1 MPLLFASIG
10 ALLAGPVIYRFAL
23 SRRWMLSLLDGFIFV
38 TITGLVV
45 LYILPGNI
53 EAAGWWAIPAA
64 AIGMFGPSLS
74 ERLFH
79 RKAEEAHLAALV
91 LGLSGIVLHSFVDGA
106 ALVESGG
113 GHGHAH
119 GHDSLLPT
127 AIILHQ
133 LPVALAIWWLLRPI
147 YGFVTA
153 MSVLV
158 LVGGAIAAGYGF
170 GPYFLSS
177 LSGSGLGLFEAFVA
191 GSLLHVVFHQPHA
204 DHSRS
209 DEVLTVTTASRG
221 KGYWHEGA
229 GALIGILLLTVF
241 LGGFGHEESIRTPGT
256 TGVGATFIT
265 LALESAPA
273 LLIAYLLAGL
283 LNSFLPASSIG
294 WIRKGAG
301 WQQSLRGMAVGLPF
315 PICSC
320 GVVPLYRTLIR
331 RGAPPAAAMA
341 FLVSTPE
348 LGLDAILISIPLLG
362 SEMTLIRIAAAALTA
377 FLVGWVVGGMMK
389 VSGDK
394 TAPSSEPAA
403 EAEPSFATKLRSA
416 MQVGFGEVVDHTA
429 PWILAGLAVAAV
441 LHPFLDESW
450 LTTLPS
456 GLEIPLFALLGLPMY
471 VCASGATPLVAVLM
485 AAGVSPGAALAFLL
499 TGPAT
504 NVTTFGLL
512 GQLHGRSAALL
523 FSGAIIFVSVSLGF
537 AVNALFPG
545 AGEVPFASAAPE
557 EYAYWQIASALLLG
571 AVYALSLLR
580 RGARRFCA
588 ELLFENRR
596 AIQSHPHSE

>member
-1 MPLLFASIG
+1 MPLLIASIG
-10 ALLAGPVIYRFAL
+10 ALLAGPLIYRFAL

-45 LYILPGNI
+45 FYILPGNI
-53 EAAGWWAIPAA
+53 ELAGWWAIPAA
-64 AIGMFGPSLS
+64 SIGMFGPSLS

-106 ALVESGG
+106 ALVDSTG
-113 GHGHAH
+113 GHPH
-119 GHDSLLPT
+119 GRDSLLPT

-133 LPVALAIWWLLRPI
+133 LPVALTIWWLLRPI
-147 YGFVTA
+147 YGFGTA
-153 MSVLV
+153 MGVLA

-170 GPYFLSS
+170 GSFFLSA

-209 DEVLTVTTASRG
+209 DEVLTVTAPSRG
-221 KGYWHEGA
+221 RSYWHEGT
-229 GALIGILLLTVF
+229 GALIGIVLLAAF
-241 LGGFGHEESIRTPGT
+241 LGGSAPEESAGGLGT
-256 TGVGATFIT
+256 AGVGATFLT
-265 LALESAPA
+265 LALQSAPA

-294 WIRKGAG
+294 WIRRGKG

-331 RGAPPAAAMA
+331 RGAPPAAAVA

-348 LGLDAILISIPLLG
+348 LGLDAVLISIPLLG
-362 SEMTLIRIAAAALTA
+362 GEMTIIRIAAAALTA
-377 FLVGWVVGGMMK
+377 FLVGWLVGGMMK
-389 VSGDK
+389 VSSVESD
-394 TAPSSEPAA
+394 SHSESKV
-403 EAEPSFATKLRSA
+403 EGEPSFAMKLRSA
-416 MQVGFGEVVDHTA
+416 LQVGFGEVVDHTA
-429 PWILAGLAVAAV
+429 PWILAGLAVAAA
-441 LHPFLDESW
+441 LHPFLGESW
-450 LTTLPS
+450 LTTMPS
-456 GLEIPLFALLGLPMY
+456 GLEVPLFALLGMPAY
-471 VCASGATPLVAVLM
+471 VCASGATPLVAVLL

-512 GQLHGRSAALL
+512 GQLHGRSAALQ
-523 FSGAIIFVSVSLGF
+523 FSGSIIAVSVSLGF

-545 AGEVPFASAAPE
+545 AGEVPFADAGRE
-557 EYAYWQIASALLLG
+557 EFAFWQIASAVVLG
-571 AVYALSLLR
+571 AVYLVSLLR

-596 AIQSHPHSE
+596 AIQAHPHSE